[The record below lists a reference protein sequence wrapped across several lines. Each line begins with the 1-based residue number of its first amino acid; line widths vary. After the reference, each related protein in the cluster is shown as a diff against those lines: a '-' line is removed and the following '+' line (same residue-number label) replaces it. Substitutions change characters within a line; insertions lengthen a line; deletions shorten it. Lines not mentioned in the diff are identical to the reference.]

1 MPVLPAAIGQQGGQ
15 PVMTPAASVP
25 ATVPMV
31 VVPITTP
38 SDDGGSAGNL
48 GDNVG
53 DGMAVVPAIHVDYS
67 EKESQ
72 IKKKKL
78 EAHSMVGMVTHTPR
92 HAPRH
97 ARVAP
102 TAT

>member
-1 MPVLPAAIGQQGGQ
+1 MSDTHPTHSLNLFLSFRPPPCLTTLDLHHRQASVPVLPAAIGQ

-38 SDDGGSAGNL
+38 SGDGGSAGNL

-53 DGMAVVPAIHVDYS
+53 DGMAFDPAIHVDYS
-67 EKESQ
+67 GVS
-72 IKKKKL
+72 
-78 EAHSMVGMVTHTPR
+78 
-92 HAPRH
+92 
-97 ARVAP
+97 VA
-102 TAT
+102 